1 MELAS
6 LLPRPGEVAEQPLTY
21 RTLMVCCG
29 GQAAGTGVLA
39 RRGLAEERLLTAVRE
54 HIESIELME
63 TVLGKPVLA
72 PDNPHLSAEAL
83 HRLDDSGIIPEGS
96 VVKSR
101 EVLVSVVEARAPRKD
116 QPEAA
121 SPQEMR
127 DGSWHV
133 PEGWD
138 GARVV
143 SVQRQTQQELRKAS
157 RKGLLEHIQITLRA
171 EDDLAVGDV
180 LTADG
185 TLLGVVGQLV
195 ADGEMP
201 RAGDWP
207 VDLVL
212 PAAVGARLGL
222 GEGERRS
229 LAVGRAK
236 ESGADALQARSMGAY
251 SLISLQP
258 LGNGPE
264 PGQAVGP
271 EHVHWLCSRGLMA
284 SVAELTSLKCDDLTN
299 RERLRAL
306 LTRPE
311 PAKPGAVPAPGAPE
325 SLFTLQTWLSGLGL
339 KVEITSHS
347 GHVDLA
353 VRPALTEEIIAC
365 SVGPI
370 RKPETIDYRT
380 YQDIED
386 GIFCPKVFGPSGG
399 RRRRRWGHV
408 TLPVPVVPLLW
419 RMGTPSLLERLLDL
433 PAKAIERLVHYEEAL
448 DEEGGPVRGGA
459 AIRALLRRVPRD
471 RLPPGLR
478 GRADALVPEAV
489 PVVPPDFRPLV
500 LLDSGNFATAD
511 VNDLYRRL
519 LNRRNRLEKLAQLN
533 APAPI
538 LENEG
543 LFLQGAADA
552 VWANIL
558 LPIKQAVVGEQNR
571 RLRDC
576 LDMVIGSLLESFKRV
591 DWSARARVVAETSL
605 SAGRAQIPR
614 RILETLPL
622 PADHPLLVTAA
633 SEGEGAFVAV
643 AAEAHEDRVVRLAP
657 DDFAFL
663 GLDRA
668 RAPECV
674 LHRPLGRK
682 AIEEAKLLQKS
693 GDPGPVETI
702 SDRTGWVDGETA
714 EEIVTG
720 LIEAALDGGPVCL
733 TSPRGRL
740 IGGAGA
746 VAALAAD
753 VDPTPEDHER

>member
-1 MELAS
+1 
-6 LLPRPGEVAEQPLTY
+6 
-21 RTLMVCCG
+21 
-29 GQAAGTGVLA
+29 
-39 RRGLAEERLLTAVRE
+39 VRE
-54 HIESIELME
+54 HVEPIELME

-72 PDNPHLSAEAL
+72 PDNPFLSAEAR
-83 HRLDDSGIIPEGS
+83 HRLDGSGIIPQGS
-96 VVKSR
+96 VVESG
-101 EVLVSVVEARAPRKD
+101 EVLVSVVEVRAPRKD
-116 QPEAA
+116 QPEMA
-121 SPQEMR
+121 SPEEMR
-127 DGSWHV
+127 DCSRQV
-133 PEGWD
+133 PDGWD

-143 SVQRQTQQELRKAS
+143 SVQRHTQQELRDEA
-157 RKGLLEHIQITLRA
+157 RKGLLEHIQVTLRA

-180 LTADG
+180 LMADG

-195 ADGEMP
+195 ADDEMP

-236 ESGADALQARSMGAY
+236 KSGANALQARRMGSY
-251 SLISLQP
+251 SLITLRP
-258 LGNGPE
+258 LGQGPQ
-264 PGQAVGP
+264 PGQRVCL
-271 EHVHWLCSRGLMA
+271 EHVRWLLSRGLTA
-284 SVAELTSLKCDDLTN
+284 NVAELTSLKCDDLIN
-299 RERLRAL
+299 RERLRAQ
-306 LTRPE
+306 LTGPE
-311 PAKPGAVPAPGAPE
+311 PAKPGAIPAPGAPE
-325 SLFTLQTWLSGLGL
+325 SLFTLQAWLSGLGL
-339 KVEITSHS
+339 KVEMRCH
-347 GHVDLA
+347 GEHVDLA

-365 SVGPI
+365 SSGPI

-386 GIFCPKVFGPSGG
+386 GMFCPNVFGPSGE

-419 RMGTPSLLERLLDL
+419 RTGTPSLLERLLDL
-433 PAKAIERLVHYEEAL
+433 PAEDIERLVHYEEAL
-448 DEEGGPVRGGA
+448 DEAGGPVRGGA
-459 AIRALLRRVPRD
+459 AIRALLRRVPKD

-478 GRADALVPEAV
+478 GRTDALVPEAV

-552 VWANIL
+552 VWANML
-558 LPIKQAVVGEQNR
+558 LPIKQAVVGEENR

-576 LDMVIGSLLESFKRV
+576 LDMVIGCLLESFKRV
-591 DWSARARVVAETSL
+591 DWSAGARVVAEGSL
-605 SAGRAQIPR
+605 SPGRAQVPR
-614 RILETLPL
+614 RIIETLRL
-622 PADHPLLVTAA
+622 AADHPLLVTAA
-633 SEGEGAFVAV
+633 SEGDGAFIAV

-657 DDFAFL
+657 EDFASL
-663 GLDRA
+663 GLDRD

-682 AIEEAKLLQKS
+682 AVKEAEQLRR
-693 GDPGPVETI
+693 GDPGPVETV
-702 SDRTGWVDGETA
+702 SDRTGWVDGKTV

-720 LIEAALDGGPVCL
+720 LIEAALDGEPICL
-733 TSPRGRL
+733 SSPRGRL

-746 VAALAAD
+746 LAALADD
-753 VDPTPEDHER
+753 VNPATKDSKR